1 MVSTEQHV
9 SSKDRP
15 GSHRRTTAG
24 SPSTFLATGQA
35 PIPGPPQP
43 VKLRSAPLPSF
54 RIPRRPEAVVDIRKE
69 CREPSQAPPYLRA
82 IPKANKT
89 IPVIGITEQTI
100 RQRCVLRKEIAK
112 KKKSKGK
119 RGGSSSS
126 SQRKLSVCKPCGKVF
141 ESKTSKEAHL
151 LSRKHY
157 LKTKFKPI
165 KCQVCESTF
174 ASPEDWQRHLN
185 SKAHKK
191 TARFQ
196 NRSN

>member
-9 SSKDRP
+9 SSKDRT
-15 GSHRRTTAG
+15 GSHRRVTA
-24 SPSTFLATGQA
+24 SSASTFLAAGQA

-54 RIPRRPEAVVDIRKE
+54 RIPRRPETTEDIRKE
-69 CREPSQAPPYLRA
+69 CREPSQAPPYLRD

-112 KKKSKGK
+112 KKKKSKGK
-119 RGGSSSS
+119 CASS

-141 ESKTSKEAHL
+141 ESKTSREAHL

-174 ASPEDWQRHLN
+174 NSPEDWQRHLN

-196 NRSN
+196 NCSN